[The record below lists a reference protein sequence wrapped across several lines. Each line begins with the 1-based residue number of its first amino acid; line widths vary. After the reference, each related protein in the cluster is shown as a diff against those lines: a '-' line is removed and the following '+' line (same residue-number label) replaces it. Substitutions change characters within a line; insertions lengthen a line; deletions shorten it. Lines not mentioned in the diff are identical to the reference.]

1 MEIGMKKS
9 LTIFLLFAIT
19 YTGICSSKPITIN
32 CYTLGGSLEYKATQD
47 AIKIFEKENPK
58 IKVNITRTPTDST
71 TDSTLQYFLQLFEAK
86 SGDMDVL
93 ILDAPWA
100 YSLASN
106 LVDLTPYVTKDR
118 LDEYLP
124 VLLNCFIDNKKIV
137 ALPWYSDVGLIY
149 YRKDLLKKY
158 KLEIPKTWAE
168 LTKAAY
174 IIQNEER
181 NAGKIDF
188 VGFVWQGKAYE
199 GLTCDA
205 VEWVGSNNGGTFIN
219 DKKVTIDNPNA
230 IQALRMATNWIDS
243 ISPKG
248 VLDMNEQSSYYVF
261 GAGQAAFIRSWPY
274 LYKVLETPGSAVKDK
289 IGVTVIP
296 AGPKGKSA
304 CVIGAWGIGVNK
316 YTKHEKEAVELTL
329 FLTSKRVQK
338 LRAVAAGNAP
348 NIMSLYKDKEVLKK
362 NPEFKV
368 VYEGLINGIT
378 RPHDRK
384 YNQITKAIY
393 TEVYSILKKDISV
406 EDGVNNLAKKL
417 SSITGYPIVK

>member
-1 MEIGMKKS
+1 MIKA
-9 LTIFLLFAIT
+9 FAVLLFFTFSFA
-19 YTGICSSKPITIN
+19 GICSAKITTVN

-47 AIKIFEKENPK
+47 AIQIFEKENPD
-58 IKVNITRTPTDST
+58 IKVRLTRTPVDST

-106 LVDLTPYVTKDR
+106 LVDLTPYLTKSR

-149 YRKDLLKKY
+149 YRKDLLEKY
-158 KLEIPKTWAE
+158 KLKVPKTWTE

-174 IIQNEER
+174 IIQNGER
-181 NAGKIDF
+181 NAGNKDF
-188 VGFVWQGKAYE
+188 VGFVWQGNAYE

-205 VEWVGSNNGGTFIN
+205 TEWIGSNNGGTFIN
-219 DKKVTIDNPNA
+219 DKKITIDNPNA
-230 IQALRMATNWIDS
+230 IQALRMATNWIGT
-243 ISPKG
+243 ISPRG
-248 VLDMNEQSSYYVF
+248 VLDMNEQSSYYAF

-274 LYKVLETPGSAVKDK
+274 LYKILETPDSAVKNK
-289 IGVTVIP
+289 IGLTVIP

-316 YTKHEKEAVELTL
+316 YTKHKKAAVKLTL

-338 LRAVAAGNAP
+338 LRAVIAGNAP
-348 NIMSLYKDKEVLKK
+348 NIMSLYKDKEVLEK

-378 RPHDRK
+378 RPHDQK
-384 YNQITKAIY
+384 YNQITKVIY

-406 EDGVNNLAKKL
+406 ENGVENIAKKL